1 VPPPD
6 TKIMNRIN
14 TFVRESYTELMTKVS
29 WPTWDELQSS
39 AAIVTVAALIISVI
53 VLAMDAAS
61 NSVFS
66 FFYQSF

>member
-1 VPPPD
+1 
-6 TKIMNRIN
+6 MNRIN

-53 VLAMDAAS
+53 VLVMDAAS